1 MIAFRRL
8 LSQKLL
14 WIEETALVGAILG
27 SAYGW
32 LALPVATTLHLIEHV
47 LLFLLIVG
55 LIWLSFRLANQA
67 LGPVQWSKALAM
79 PAFWA
84 AAAITLIV
92 GFVLP
97 YCLIWWIPELGS
109 MTAQAVSAGLR
120 FLLAGVL
127 FTGSMLWLHC
137 TATTT

>member
-1 MIAFRRL
+1 MNAFRRL

-27 SAYGW
+27 AAYGW
-32 LALPVATTLHLIEHV
+32 LALPVATTLHLVEHV

-55 LIWLSFRLANQA
+55 LIWLAFRLANRA
-67 LGPVQWSKALAM
+67 LGPVEWGKAVSL
-79 PAFWA
+79 PAFWIA
-84 AAAITLIV
+84 AVVTLV
-92 GFVLP
+92 LGFVLP
-97 YCLIWWIPELGS
+97 YYLIWWIPELGS
-109 MTAQAVSAGLR
+109 MTAQAVSAGIR
-120 FLLAGVL
+120 FLIAGLL

>member
-32 LALPVATTLHLIEHV
+32 LALPVATTLHLVEHV

-55 LIWLSFRLANQA
+55 LVWLAVRLPNRA
-67 LGPVQWSKALAM
+67 LGPVQWGKALM
-79 PAFWA
+79 VPGFWVA
-84 AAAITLIV
+84 VVVTLVV

-97 YCLIWWIPELGS
+97 YYLIWWIPELGS
-109 MTAQAVSAGLR
+109 MTAQAVSAGIR

>member
-27 SAYGW
+27 CAYGW
-32 LALPVATTLHLIEHV
+32 LALPVATTLHLVEHV
-47 LLFLLIVG
+47 LLLLLIAG
-55 LIWLSFRLANQA
+55 LVWLAIRLANRA
-67 LGPVQWSKALAM
+67 LGAVQWGKALTL
-79 PAFWA
+79 PAFWIA
-84 AAAITLIV
+84 AVVTLLI

-97 YCLIWWIPELGS
+97 YYLIWWIPELGS
-109 MTAQAVSAGLR
+109 MTAQAVSAGIR
-120 FLLAGVL
+120 FLIAGLL